1 MKRILALTGCVLLI
15 SLSEAAAQQIE
26 CASAAPKVKAVTL
39 PDYHPVTTLFQFDTP
54 NLQPLLTTTI
64 VVSGSTATAGSCV
77 VAHFSTLARITDNYI
92 VFQVRIDGVPM
103 QGHLSA
109 IGPYTTPGIF
119 VSIDDAVT
127 EQLSDPTKVV
137 AYNFF
142 ARVRPGIHTV
152 QVMVAAGSGID
163 PGNPP
168 QVGSPV
174 LTLQYR

>member
-1 MKRILALTGCVLLI
+1 MNWILASALCMFLLGC
-15 SLSEAAAQQIE
+15 SGNAAAQQIE
-26 CASAAPKVKAVTL
+26 CRSSAPLVKAVTS
-39 PDYHPVTTLFQFDTP
+39 PDNHYVTTRFQFDTP
-54 NLQPLLTTTI
+54 NLQPLLTTSI
-64 VVSGSTATAGSCV
+64 FVNSRGSSCV
-77 VAHFSTLARITDNYI
+77 IAHFSAHARITDNYI

-109 IGPYTTPGIF
+109 IGPYTTPAI
-119 VSIDDAVT
+119 VALYDDPS

-142 ARVRPGIHTV
+142 ARVGPGTHTV

-163 PGNPP
+163 PNNLP

-174 LTLQYR
+174 LTLQHR

>member
-1 MKRILALTGCVLLI
+1 VQEQRSAGQGGHVAGQPLRHHSVSVRHA
-15 SLSEAAAQQIE
+15 EP
-26 CASAAPKVKAVTL
+26 SAAL
-39 PDYHPVTTLFQFDTP
+39 DDQHLRQ
-54 NLQPLLTTTI
+54 QPRQQLRDRAF
-64 VVSGSTATAGSCV
+64 S
-77 VAHFSTLARITDNYI
+77 AHARITDNYI

-109 IGPYTTPGIF
+109 IGPYTTPAI
-119 VSIDDAVT
+119 VALYDDPS

-142 ARVRPGIHTV
+142 ARVGPGTHTV

-163 PGNPP
+163 PNNLP

-174 LTLQYR
+174 LTLQHR

>member
-1 MKRILALTGCVLLI
+1 MKRILALAGCVLLI
-15 SLSEAAAQQIE
+15 SLASEAAAQQIE
-26 CASAAPKVKAVTL
+26 CASTAPKVKAVTL

-64 VVSGSTATAGSCV
+64 VVSGTATSGSCV

-92 VFQVRIDGVPM
+92 VFQVRIDGIPM

-142 ARVRPGIHTV
+142 ARVRPGVHTV